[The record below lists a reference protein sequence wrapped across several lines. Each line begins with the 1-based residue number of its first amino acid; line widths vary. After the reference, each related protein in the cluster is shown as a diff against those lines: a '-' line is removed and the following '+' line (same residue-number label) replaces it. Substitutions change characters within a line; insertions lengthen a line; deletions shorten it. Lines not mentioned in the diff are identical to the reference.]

1 MINNNQYKLISLLFL
16 TGLFSGVTT
25 PIQAQTAIVE
35 SIKPAT
41 GEVRLKREKW
51 SDYHLIGENTSIQVG
66 DLLYPSAG
74 TKVRVICPDKLKSIQ
89 PVTQGEP
96 SGLKTICPNWEIR
109 TDRDHPVKAIILGGL
124 ENSLPYLISPRNSI
138 LLTNKPTFRWNGVK
152 GATKY
157 FVELSN
163 GNQVIWVSQ
172 VSNNEV
178 VYDGDRTLE
187 TGVFYAL
194 RITTDTGASSAQD
207 KGAYVRFIIL
217 DSAEAQLLKNEI
229 EDIEQG
235 DFTPI
240 AKSLLLVDYY
250 RNYVL
255 PATNLPKYNL
265 TEKNYRNYSLRN
277 EAIVTL
283 ENLVDGGVESPLLY
297 RLLGDLY
304 RESGLANL
312 AIENYQKAIV
322 GANSPQWLED
332 KSKAQY
338 GLADIYVVL
347 DKNEEAISF
356 YQQAKQ
362 GYEKLSND
370 RLVLFLERQI
380 ESLK

>member
-1 MINNNQYKLISLLFL
+1 M
-16 TGLFSGVTT
+16 
-25 PIQAQTAIVE
+25 
-35 SIKPAT
+35 
-41 GEVRLKREKW
+41 
-51 SDYHLIGENTSIQVG
+51 
-66 DLLYPSAG
+66 
-74 TKVRVICPDKLKSIQ
+74 
-89 PVTQGEP
+89 
-96 SGLKTICPNWEIR
+96 KTICPNWEIR

-138 LLTNKPTFRWNGVK
+138 LLTNKPTFRWNPVK

-172 VSNNEV
+172 VSKNEV

-194 RITTDTGASSAQD
+194 RITTDTGASSAQE

-235 DFTPI
+235 DFTAI